1 METEKAEIPVEYGN
15 LTGQYFTQWR
25 IDALL
30 DLLQLIV
37 YCYSDT
43 PLVEI
48 AAVKI
53 WYDAEEDFHRMSF
66 YAPVTGHTMAVRLY
80 KVWTCQVD
88 NVVTWQGCPRHMVG
102 EFAKHLRNQMRIETS
117 TTT

>member
-1 METEKAEIPVEYGN
+1 MAERAAIPVEYGN

-25 IDALL
+25 IDMLL
-30 DLLQLIV
+30 ELLELIV

-48 AAVKI
+48 TDVKI
-53 WYDAEEDFHRMSF
+53 WYDADEDYHRMSF
-66 YAPVTGHTMAVRLY
+66 YAPVTAKVMAVWLY
-80 KVWTCQVD
+80 KVWTCEINRVT
-88 NVVTWQGCPRHMVG
+88 TWQGCPRHMVG
-102 EFAKHLRNQMRIETS
+102 DFAKHLRDQMRIETS

>member
-1 METEKAEIPVEYGN
+1 MVAERAVIPVEYGN

-48 AAVKI
+48 TDVKI
-53 WYDAEEDFHRMSF
+53 WYDADEDYHRMSF
-66 YAPVTGHTMAVRLY
+66 YAPVTGKVMAVRLY
-80 KVWTCQVD
+80 KVWTCEISG
-88 NVVTWQGCPRHMVG
+88 VTVWQGCPRHMLG
-102 EFAKHLRNQMRIETS
+102 AFAKQLRDEMRTETS
-117 TTT
+117 TIT